1 MTHPAQLP
9 PATEAADHP
18 IAAEPVKTI
27 APRSRSWLVRVLVG
41 LVLAVVLGVVASI
54 VVVVLAIGEFSEGV
68 GRAEH
73 LESMARACRSIDT
86 IRTEAL
92 RLQDHPRAE
101 ANAAGRGFAD
111 LADRIASAC
120 EQRQGSTQQL
130 FEARTEVCWTVDLI
144 GERAHALARE
154 SDARMRQSG
163 SHLRDL
169 ASSMRD
175 RCVNKAW
182 DVYSGEPPEWDRP
195 QAAGAP
201 AAAASATRP

>member
-1 MTHPAQLP
+1 MTRPAQLP
-9 PATEAADHP
+9 PTAEGADLPRAAGLD
-18 IAAEPVKTI
+18 ETT
-27 APRSRSWLVRVLVG
+27 APRRRSWLVRILVG
-41 LVLAVVLGVVASI
+41 LVVVVVLGVAAFV
-54 VVVVLAIGEFSEGV
+54 VVVVLAVGEFSEGV
-68 GRAEH
+68 GRADH

-92 RLQDHPRAE
+92 RLQDHPREE
-101 ANAAGRGFAD
+101 AKAAGRGFAD

-120 EQRQGSTQQL
+120 EQRQGSSQQL

-182 DVYSGEPPEWDRP
+182 DVFSGEPPEWDGP
-195 QAAGAP
+195 QSAGAP